1 MTLFFLS
8 YTHTHDRSEIVPD
21 NEEKSSCRSIAPTC
35 LADERCQRPTERE
48 RDKYQ
53 KNDRKTTTTKLI
65 HRGSIK
71 KIL

>member
-8 YTHTHDRSEIVPD
+8 YMHDRCEIV
-21 NEEKSSCRSIAPTC
+21 EGSGEKSCYKFLALAC
-35 LADERCQRPTERE
+35 LANERCQRPTERE